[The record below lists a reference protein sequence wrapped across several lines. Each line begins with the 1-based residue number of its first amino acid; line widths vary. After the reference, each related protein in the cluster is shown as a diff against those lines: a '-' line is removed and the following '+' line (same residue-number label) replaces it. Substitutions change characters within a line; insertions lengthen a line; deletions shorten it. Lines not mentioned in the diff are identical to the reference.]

1 LNQQSIA
8 KDLPGKFANSRCIAI
23 NKANDGNEKHVL
35 IHFNKLA
42 IDAAI

>member
-8 KDLPGKFANSRCIAI
+8 KDLPWQFANSRCI
-23 NKANDGNEKHVL
+23 NKANDGHEKHVL